1 MGLCSTRFTGAD
13 HHPPTDRVGCPP
25 AQPAARRSRVTWQE
39 RLGRSGGGVAER
51 DFDELYQA
59 QYGNVVALAYA
70 LTGTV
75 LEPVNE

>member
-1 MGLCSTRFTGAD
+1 M
-13 HHPPTDRVGCPP
+13 
-25 AQPAARRSRVTWQE
+25 TWQE

-51 DFDELYQA
+51 DFDELYQT

-75 LEPVNE
+75 LEPVDE